1 MKQGGVMK
9 PWLLLLLVCLSLS
22 GCGTK
27 FVYNNADWIAI
38 RFVEEFVELN
48 DNQQEMIS
56 FAIEDAS
63 VWHRR
68 EEIPAY
74 IAELNQILL
83 ISPSTFT
90 EAQFISHEARWRQF
104 SSQLLD
110 RFYPVITL
118 LIASMSDAQVEQFMN
133 ALRVRHVQFKHQRE
147 SEDEVE
153 LIARYKNRISENLE
167 DWLGPLTSSQL
178 KVIDAWASD
187 LQVTTPLWFEY
198 QTQLRVE
205 LIRLFSQ
212 RNNPDKLAALLNSLL
227 YSPELFYSD
236 QLYKRIEHN
245 STIGRAY
252 LVEVINLMTEQQT
265 QYFRD
270 EVRSWRDIL
279 AELLD

>member
-1 MKQGGVMK
+1 MKQGGAMK
-9 PWLLLLLVCLSLS
+9 PWLLLLLVGISLS

-56 FAIEDAS
+56 FAIEDVS
-63 VWHRR
+63 VWHRH

-110 RFYPVITL
+110 RFYPVVTL

-167 DWLGPLTSSQL
+167 DWLGPLTPLQL
-178 KVIDAWASD
+178 EVIDAWASD
-187 LQVTTPLWFEY
+187 LQGTTPLWFEY

-205 LIRLFSQ
+205 LIRLFSH
-212 RNNPDKLAALLNSLL
+212 RHNPDKLAVLLNSLL
-227 YSPELFYSD
+227 YSPEQFYSD
-236 QLYKRIEHN
+236 QLDKRIEHN
-245 STIGRAY
+245 RTIGRTY

-270 EVRSWRDIL
+270 EVLSWRDIL

>member
-1 MKQGGVMK
+1 MK

-110 RFYPVITL
+110 RFYPVVTL
-118 LIASMSDAQVEQFMN
+118 LIASMSDAQVEQFMD

-147 SEDEVE
+147 SEDEAE
-153 LIARYKNRISENLE
+153 LIA
-167 DWLGPLTSSQL
+167 
-178 KVIDAWASD
+178 
-187 LQVTTPLWFEY
+187 
-198 QTQLRVE
+198 
-205 LIRLFSQ
+205 
-212 RNNPDKLAALLNSLL
+212 
-227 YSPELFYSD
+227 
-236 QLYKRIEHN
+236 LYKKKN
-245 STIGRAY
+245 
-252 LVEVINLMTEQQT
+252 
-265 QYFRD
+265 
-270 EVRSWRDIL
+270 
-279 AELLD
+279 

>member
-1 MKQGGVMK
+1 MK
-9 PWLLLLLVCLSLS
+9 PWLLLLLVGISLS

-48 DNQQEMIS
+48 DNQQEVIS

-74 IAELNQILL
+74 IAELNQILQ
-83 ISPSTFT
+83 ISPSTFSET
-90 EAQFISHEARWRQF
+90 QFISHEARWRQF
-104 SSQLLD
+104 STQLLD
-110 RFYPVITL
+110 RFYPVVTL

-212 RNNPDKLAALLNSLL
+212 RHNPDKLAVLLNSLL

-236 QLYKRIEHN
+236 QLAKRIEHN
-245 STIGRAY
+245 RTIGRAY